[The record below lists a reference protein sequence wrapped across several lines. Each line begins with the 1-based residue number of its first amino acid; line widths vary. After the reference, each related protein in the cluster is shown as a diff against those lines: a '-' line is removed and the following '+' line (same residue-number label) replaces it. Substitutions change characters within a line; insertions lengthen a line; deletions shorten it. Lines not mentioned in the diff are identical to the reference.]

1 MTKITLQLGKKI
13 ELPNDIF
20 LISCSLVRLY
30 DESKIALLLSRRDIT
45 FAASHYSVRTEKGA
59 VGRDLSADSQVMQLN
74 ASWRYPDVIL
84 SAARIKATEKCTSLT

>member
-1 MTKITLQLGKKI
+1 
-13 ELPNDIF
+13 
-20 LISCSLVRLY
+20 SLVRLY

-74 ASWRYPDVIL
+74 ASCRRSHRDGPPGSHAFVHMSASGIEEKERLTAPVL
-84 SAARIKATEKCTSLT
+84 SSLSSSSMDRSE